1 MPDKPDAGRPD
12 AGLPTGPPLARLI
25 AVMARLRD
33 PDGGCPWDLDQT
45 FETIAP
51 YTIEEAYEVAEAITS
66 GDRAALK
73 DELGDLLLQVVY
85 HARMAEEEA
94 SFDFDEVASA
104 ITDKMIRRH
113 PHVFGDATVAD
124 AAAQTGAWENQKA
137 EERNRKAAA
146 EGRTASVLDGVS
158 SALPALM
165 RAVKLQR
172 RVVRVGFDWPDTD
185 GVIAK
190 VEEEL
195 AELRAEITG
204 GGDPDRLEDE
214 MGDLLF
220 TVVNLARHLGV
231 DPETALRRCNAKFER
246 RFRGVEERLRADGR
260 TVEQVTLEVMEAH
273 WDQVKLAENVRM
285 IHNTLI

>member
-1 MPDKPDAGRPD
+1 MINSSDDD
-12 AGLPTGPPLARLI
+12 LPPRPPLARLL

-33 PDGGCPWDLDQT
+33 PAGGCPWDLEQS

-66 GDRAALK
+66 GDRSALK

-85 HARMAEEEA
+85 HARMAEEEG
-94 SFDFDEVASA
+94 SFAFDDVAAA
-104 ITDKMIRRH
+104 IADKMIRRH

-124 AAAQTGAWENQKA
+124 AAAQSGAWERQKA
-137 EERNRKAAA
+137 DERSRKAAA
-146 EGRTASVLDGVS
+146 EGRPASVLDGVS

-165 RAVKLQR
+165 RSVKLQR
-172 RVVRVGFDWPDTD
+172 RVVRVGFDWPDTS

-195 AELRAEITG
+195 AELRAEIG
-204 GGDPDRLEDE
+204 GGRDPDRLEDE
-214 MGDLLF
+214 VGDLLF
-220 TVVNLARHLGV
+220 TVVNLARHLDI

-246 RFRGVEERLRADGR
+246 RFRGVEERLRAEGVAVEDAGLDLMERHWGR
-260 TVEQVTLEVMEAH
+260 I
-273 WDQVKLAENVRM
+273 KLDEKLKNS
-285 IHNTLI
+285 L

>member
-1 MPDKPDAGRPD
+1 
-12 AGLPTGPPLARLI
+12 
-25 AVMARLRD
+25 MARLRD
-33 PDGGCPWDLDQT
+33 PDGGCPWDLEQT

-137 EERNRKAAA
+137 EERSRKATA
-146 EGRTASVLDGVS
+146 EGRPASVLDGVS
-158 SALPALM
+158 TALPALM

-172 RVVRVGFDWPDTD
+172 RVVRVGFDWPDTG

-195 AELRAEITG
+195 AELRAEIAG
-204 GGDPDRLEDE
+204 GRDPDRLEDE

-246 RFRGVEERLRADGR
+246 RFRGVEERLRADGQ
-260 TVEQVTLEVMEAH
+260 TAEQVPLEVMEVH
-273 WDQVKLAENVRM
+273 WDRVKLDEKINKIA
-285 IHNTLI
+285 